1 MSEVFVLIITRTPLR
16 ISFFGGGTD
25 FPDYYEKNG
34 GAVLS
39 ATIDKYQYITCR
51 KLMPYWEHKHQFRYG
66 SMYETANNFDEIRH
80 PSIRETMRFL
90 DVDYGLD
97 LHYSTD
103 VPARSG
109 MGSSSAFTVG
119 LLNALYG
126 MKGKMANKRKLAV
139 EAIHVE
145 RNLIGEVVGVQDQI
159 AASFGGLNYITFNQI
174 VNGGSFF
181 VHPVTISAERK
192 RELERHLVLIFSG
205 FQRFASDIEKDKVKN
220 FGSNKKSL
228 EQMTAITDEALEILT
243 SDSDIC
249 EFGRLLNKT
258 WEIKKSLSGKV
269 SSNEL
274 DNLYETGLRNGAVGG
289 KLLGAGGG
297 GFMLFFCEPSKQ
309 QQLIES
315 LNNYLHISFNFEDNG
330 SQVIYYREE

>member
-1 MSEVFVLIITRTPLR
+1 M
-16 ISFFGGGTD
+16 
-25 FPDYYEKNG
+25 
-34 GAVLS
+34 
-39 ATIDKYQYITCR
+39 
-51 KLMPYWEHKHQFRYG
+51 
-66 SMYETANNFDEIRH
+66 
-80 PSIRETMRFL
+80 
-90 DVDYGLD
+90 
-97 LHYSTD
+97 
-103 VPARSG
+103 
-109 MGSSSAFTVG
+109 
-119 LLNALYG
+119 
-126 MKGKMANKRKLAV
+126 
-139 EAIHVE
+139 
-145 RNLIGEVVGVQDQI
+145 
-159 AASFGGLNYITFNQI
+159 
-174 VNGGSFF
+174 
-181 VHPVTISAERK
+181 
-192 RELERHLVLIFSG
+192 VLIFSG